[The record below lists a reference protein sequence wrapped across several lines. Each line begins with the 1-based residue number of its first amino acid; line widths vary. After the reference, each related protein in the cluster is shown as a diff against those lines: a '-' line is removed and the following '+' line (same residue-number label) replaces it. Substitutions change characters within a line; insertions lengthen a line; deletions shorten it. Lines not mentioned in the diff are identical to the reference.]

1 MTSDTKW
8 ISILSALMLLT
19 GILLGVAMDRL
30 LFNPAPPPYVP
41 PWTMGRWMS
50 PRAGERAL
58 GRMSSRLGLNDDQK
72 SKMRE
77 IFRRYRPRL
86 RQTFIE
92 GGDFAA
98 VRREMR
104 AEIAKVLTP
113 EQLQKFDEMNRR
125 SEQWRM
131 HMHTQAPNAPSAPP
145 APPPPK

>member
-8 ISILSALMLLT
+8 ISVLSALMLLT

-50 PRAGERAL
+50 PRSGERAL
-58 GRMSSRLGLNDDQK
+58 ARISSRLDLNNDQK
-72 SKMRE
+72 AKVRE
-77 IFRRYRPRL
+77 IVRRYKPRL
-86 RQTFIE
+86 RQAFIE

-98 VRREMR
+98 IRREMHG
-104 AEIAKVLTP
+104 EIAKVLTP

-125 SEQWRM
+125 GEQRRMRM
-131 HMHTQAPNAPSAPP
+131 HSEMPN
-145 APPPPK
+145 APPPPPPPPK